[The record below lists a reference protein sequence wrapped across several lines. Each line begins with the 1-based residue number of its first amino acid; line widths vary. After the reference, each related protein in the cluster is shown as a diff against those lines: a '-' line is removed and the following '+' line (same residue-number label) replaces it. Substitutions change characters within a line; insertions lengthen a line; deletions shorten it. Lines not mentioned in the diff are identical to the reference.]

1 MKLFFWRKSS
11 KVNEDTRSSSATNAG
26 GIKKES
32 IAVKEVTRYY
42 RIQPLKRWAEA
53 ELTPLAWSRVVIR
66 LLPVLRDF
74 GCDFSEIQKPTLDT
88 KVERDVYLLLIAT
101 IEEIYGRTYKPQSKP
116 AAVA

>member
-11 KVNEDTRSSSATNAG
+11 KASESSGASSKQKAG
-26 GIKKES
+26 IQSEPT
-32 IAVKEVTRYY
+32 AAKEVTKYY

-88 KVERDVYLLLIAT
+88 RVEKDVFFLLIAT
-101 IEEIYGRTYKPQSKP
+101 IEEIYGRTYKPQTKP
-116 AAVA
+116 VAVA